1 MSKLKVGITTRDEMS
16 IWSNG
21 LDQNIYF
28 LYKMLEDMNYAPS
41 LISESYGAKK
51 LLDISVE
58 QADIYSIKKFDIIL
72 EDSTHKFDDQ
82 INLCEIAYKY
92 MNSGGILIIEDIFR
106 NEDETR
112 YLESLQSVKDYYS
125 DMFFIETEHVLKYS
139 PEWNNDKLMIL
150 IKK

>member
-1 MSKLKVGITTRDEMS
+1 
-16 IWSNG
+16 
-21 LDQNIYF
+21 
-28 LYKMLEDMNYAPS
+28 
-41 LISESYGAKK
+41 
-51 LLDISVE
+51 
-58 QADIYSIKKFDIIL
+58 
-72 EDSTHKFDDQ
+72 
-82 INLCEIAYKY
+82 